1 MGNPLFNMLGG
12 GMPQNPM
19 NKMLQ
24 DYKKFRQEM
33 QGKNPQEEI
42 NKMLQSGKLNQ
53 NQLNQMQG
61 IMCYSCLT
69 EYGLIIART
78 SDMKQQAVE
87 WYYFQD
93 FTAWDLTQTSR
104 QQLRAKLILKLSRTE
119 REYLVQKLSIRLR
132 QQGIL

>member
-19 NKMLQ
+19 NKMIQ

-53 NQLNQMQG
+53 NQLNQIQQKAQQMQE
-61 IMCYSCLT
+61 LFK
-69 EYGLIIART
+69 GL
-78 SDMKQQAVE
+78 
-87 WYYFQD
+87 F
-93 FTAWDLTQTSR
+93 
-104 QQLRAKLILKLSRTE
+104 
-119 REYLVQKLSIRLR
+119 
-132 QQGIL
+132 

>member
-19 NKMLQ
+19 NKMIQ

-53 NQLNQMQG
+53 NQIDQIQQKAQQMK
-61 IMCYSCLT
+61 
-69 EYGLIIART
+69 GLF
-78 SDMKQQAVE
+78 KGL
-87 WYYFQD
+87 F
-93 FTAWDLTQTSR
+93 
-104 QQLRAKLILKLSRTE
+104 
-119 REYLVQKLSIRLR
+119 
-132 QQGIL
+132 